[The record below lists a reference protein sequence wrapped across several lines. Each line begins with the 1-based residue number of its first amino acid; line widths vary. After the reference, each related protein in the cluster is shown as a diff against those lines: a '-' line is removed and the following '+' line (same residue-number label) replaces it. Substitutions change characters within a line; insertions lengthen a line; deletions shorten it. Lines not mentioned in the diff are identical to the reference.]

1 VTAFQESKSLD
12 EVTLKS
18 LISSFKSHEI
28 ELMVDELVK
37 KSKFVALNS
46 TRSSFKALKAKE

>member
-37 KSKFVALNS
+37 VCGIEFNQKFFQGS
-46 TRSSFKALKAKE
+46 EG